1 MNLLR
6 VIFTLGVLA
15 IVHLRAPISPAAV
28 VDDRQEFIGAGE
40 RRLAEED
47 IVDVGVV
54 QVHAIAHEDQ
64 QAGENL
70 VEKLEAYGE
79 TTGEIPCTPRP
90 CTVEQHISGARS
102 LLLPTAVRVGI
113 KIKSEPPG

>member
-15 IVHLRAPISPAAV
+15 IVHFTCA
-28 VDDRQEFIGAGE
+28 EFVGGGGGRPSGIGAGE
-40 RRLAEED
+40 RRLAEEG